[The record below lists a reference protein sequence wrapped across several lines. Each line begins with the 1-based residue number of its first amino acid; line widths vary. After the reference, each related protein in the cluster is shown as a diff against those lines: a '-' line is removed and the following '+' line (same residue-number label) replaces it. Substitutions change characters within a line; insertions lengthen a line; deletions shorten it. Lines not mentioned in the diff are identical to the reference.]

1 MSESQGPDPTQ
12 QDPISPLSANSPNPA
27 AFGSPP
33 TPPAPSEP
41 EPPAPPAPAEPAEQ
55 GQPFAPS
62 PAGSAADLGDAPS
75 QFPNAVPPT
84 QDFDD
89 DPQGFEQPAPSRKS
103 GLRARP
109 VIALA
114 LVLALLAG
122 LVGGVV
128 GFVFANRV
136 FTNNGVNPS
145 VSLGSPPPPGSSA
158 RPADSVAG
166 IAAKV
171 LPTVVSLDVA
181 GPSQSDTGSGF
192 IIRSDGYILTNNH
205 VIEAAA
211 SQGSITVGF
220 NDGSKATATLVG
232 RDPAYDLAVVKV
244 DKKDLPTL
252 ALGNSDDIVVGDSV
266 LAVGSPLGLTGTV
279 TTGIVSA
286 LNRPVT
292 TGDSSTQDTSF
303 INAIQTD
310 AAINPGNSGGP
321 LVNSAGA
328 AIGINS
334 AIATLS
340 QGSSG
345 SGSIGVG
352 FAIPINQARRTAEEI
367 IQTGKST
374 KPVIGVTLDIRYTGP
389 GAKIADNA
397 INGAAPVTSGG
408 AADKAGIKAGDIV
421 LSVNGRTVNTADE
434 LIVAIRSYKPGD
446 TVTLKV
452 QRGGSTQD
460 IKVTL
465 ASESTTK

>member
-1 MSESQGPDPTQ
+1 
-12 QDPISPLSANSPNPA
+12 
-27 AFGSPP
+27 
-33 TPPAPSEP
+33 
-41 EPPAPPAPAEPAEQ
+41 
-55 GQPFAPS
+55 
-62 PAGSAADLGDAPS
+62 
-75 QFPNAVPPT
+75 
-84 QDFDD
+84 
-89 DPQGFEQPAPSRKS
+89 
-103 GLRARP
+103 
-109 VIALA
+109 
-114 LVLALLAG
+114 VLALLAG

-145 VSLGSPPPPGSSA
+145 VSLGSPPPTGSSA